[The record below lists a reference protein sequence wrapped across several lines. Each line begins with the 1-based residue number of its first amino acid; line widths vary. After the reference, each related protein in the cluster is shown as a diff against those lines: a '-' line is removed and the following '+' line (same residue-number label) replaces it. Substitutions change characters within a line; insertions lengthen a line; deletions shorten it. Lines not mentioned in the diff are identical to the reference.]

1 MIITMADV
9 RATKGF
15 NTRDSLCAPGA
26 RRWFHEHNL
35 DFRDFLKNGIEEEV
49 LLEIGDAFAVAVVE
63 QAHGRQ

>member
-15 NTRDSLCAPGA
+15 NTRDSLCAKGA
-26 RRWFHEHNL
+26 RRWFEQNGL
-35 DFRDFLKNGIEEEV
+35 DFRDFLKNGIDEEI
-49 LLEIGDAFAVAVVE
+49 LLNVGDAFAVAVVE